1 MDVITLLAAVASMI
15 LLHEFGHFV
24 ACRIFDIDVEE
35 FGIGFPPKARR
46 LFTWKGTEFTI
57 NWLIFGGFVRPKG
70 EGDPSIE
77 GGLAAAPPAQ
87 RFAVYFA
94 GPLMNLL
101 IAVVLY
107 AASFSQTGMPA
118 FDKVVVQSVAPNSP
132 AAQAGIQPGDRLVRI
147 DDQPVTDMTSVHT
160 LVAPHVGET
169 VEVTVEREGS
179 EHTFTVLARSN
190 PPTGEGAMGIVMT
203 NPIQPIS
210 TWRAL
215 PYGATAV
222 VNQTYMLLTLPV
234 QISRGLVA
242 PEDARLVG
250 YKGMYDMY
258 KAVQEAESTPQA
270 QPGINTLSF
279 FAMISAS
286 LGILNLLPIPAVDG
300 GRILFLLPELIFRRR
315 IPPRVETAVN
325 SISFIILLLLLL
337 YINLQDF
344 INPATFNFR

>member
-1 MDVITLLAAVASMI
+1 MDVVILLAAVASMI
-15 LLHEFGHFV
+15 LLHEFGHFI
-24 ACRIFDIDVEE
+24 AARFFGIEVEE
-35 FGIGFPPKARR
+35 FGIGFPPKART
-46 LFTWKGTEFTI
+46 LFTWKGTEYTL
-57 NWLIFGGFVRPKG
+57 NWIPLGGFVRPKG
-70 EGDPSIE
+70 EGDPEVE
-77 GGLAAAPPAQ
+77 GGLAAAPPGQ
-87 RFAVYFA
+87 RFGVYFA

-118 FDKVVVQSVAPNSP
+118 FDQVVVQSVAANSP

-147 DDQPVTDMTSVHT
+147 NGQPVTDMTSVHT
-160 LVAPHVGET
+160 LIAPHVGET
-169 VEVTVEREGS
+169 VEVTVERDGS
-179 EHTFTVLARSN
+179 EHTFTVLARRN
-190 PPTGEGAMGIVMT
+190 PPQGQGSIGIVMS

-210 TWRAL
+210 TLRAL

-222 VNQTYMLLTLPV
+222 VNQAYLLLTLPV
-234 QISRGLVA
+234 QISRGLIA

-258 KAVQEAESTPQA
+258 KAVQEAESAPQA
-270 QPGINTLSF
+270 QPGLNSLSF

-300 GRILFLLPELIFRRR
+300 GRILFLLPEFIFRRR
-315 IPPRVETAVN
+315 IPPKVEMVVN
-325 SISFIILLLLLL
+325 SVSFFLLLLLLL
-337 YINLQDF
+337 YINVQDF